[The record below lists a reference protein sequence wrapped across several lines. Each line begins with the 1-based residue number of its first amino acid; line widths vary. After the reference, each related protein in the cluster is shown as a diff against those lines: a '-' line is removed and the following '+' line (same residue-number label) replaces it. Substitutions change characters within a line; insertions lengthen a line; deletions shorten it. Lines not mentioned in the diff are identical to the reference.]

1 MADNNFHLQIFL
13 SFCFY
18 SMKRVL
24 ANHINY
30 LEPINQLSNKPNNI
44 AIFSSIFLHFLILFL
59 LFFSINPKISAQKI
73 ININLLS
80 SSDFSSK
87 NFDNKNFALKSS
99 QHNSSV
105 NKNNQNSVQSEPIF
119 NAQYLNNPA
128 PNYPLQ
134 AKARNIQGKV
144 VLEVLV
150 GKNGQA
156 LKVRIHSS
164 SGSNLLDESAIET
177 VSNWQFIPAQKLG
190 STVEAVVLVPIEFK
204 IV

>member
-1 MADNNFHLQIFL
+1 
-13 SFCFY
+13 
-18 SMKRVL
+18 MKKVL

-30 LEPINQLSNKPNNI
+30 LEPINQLSKNPNNV

-73 ININLLS
+73 INVNLFS
-80 SSDFSSK
+80 SSNSSSNITNNQNDFAIKSAKKNSSK
-87 NFDNKNFALKSS
+87 EKI
-99 QHNSSV
+99 
-105 NKNNQNSVQSEPIF
+105 NQNSVQSEPIF

-128 PNYPLQ
+128 PQYPIQ
-134 AKARNIQGKV
+134 AKSRNIQGKV

-190 STVEAVVLVPIEFK
+190 SIVEAVVLVPIEFK

>member
-1 MADNNFHLQIFL
+1 
-13 SFCFY
+13 
-18 SMKRVL
+18 MKRVL

-30 LEPINQLSNKPNNI
+30 LESINQISNKPNNI

-59 LFFSINPKISAQKI
+59 LFFSINPQITAQKI
-73 ININLLS
+73 ININLFS

-87 NFDNKNFALKSS
+87 SFNDKNFALKSS
-99 QHNSSV
+99 QHNSSI

-128 PNYPLQ
+128 PQYPIQ

-164 SGSNLLDESAIET
+164 SGSNLLDDSAIET

-190 STVEAVVLVPIEFK
+190 SVVEAVVLVPIEFK